1 MTFLKSNKEGARQQM
16 EHKELLD
23 KPLKIDNRPLWLIV
37 LDRTVRYQVMA
48 AVALVIAF
56 LIRLT
61 PPEGLTVE
69 GYRSLVLFGATVF
82 FWISGLLPIAV
93 TALLSMVML
102 PLLGIMDAKKTYSMF
117 GNESVFFILGAFIL
131 AAALT
136 GTGISARLARAM
148 LARFGRT
155 PARLALTV
163 FLLSAFLSF
172 IMSEHAVA
180 AMLFPVVTE
189 LATALQLEKG
199 KSSFGRLLFMSMAW
213 GCIIGGIAT
222 FLGGARAPLAAGLL
236 KEATGLHFSFIEWS
250 TAACMIVLPL
260 LVLGF
265 AILLKFFPPDL
276 DDVEVGL
283 KFLNGKRLEMGKI
296 SYDEVLTT
304 LVMIVTVACWMFL
317 GEKTGLA
324 AIAILGAAA
333 LFTFKVISWQMIEEY
348 VNWGIILM
356 YGGTIALA
364 TALEKTGAAVWVVK
378 KGMGDQ
384 AHAPLAVIAV
394 ISLVAI
400 LVTECISHAAV
411 VAILMPVGMGLCQTT
426 GMDPKVMT
434 LSIALPAGLAY
445 CLPMGTPATA
455 IAYASGYLKSRD
467 IIVAGAVVMAISW
480 LLFMGSVVFI
490 WPVLGLKI

>member
-1 MTFLKSNKEGARQQM
+1 M
-16 EHKELLD
+16 ESKHFLD

-37 LDRTVRYQVMA
+37 LDRTARYQVMA
-48 AVALVIAF
+48 AVALVIGF
-56 LIRLT
+56 LIRLA
-61 PPEGLTVE
+61 PPEGLSVE

-136 GTGISARLARAM
+136 GTGISARIARAM

-155 PARLALTV
+155 PTRLALTV

-189 LATALQLEKG
+189 LATALHLEKG
-199 KSSFGRLLFMSMAW
+199 RSNFGRLLFMSMAW

-236 KEATGLHFSFIEWS
+236 REATGLHFTFIEWS

-296 SYDEVLTT
+296 SFDEILTA
-304 LVMIVTVACWMFL
+304 LVMAVTVACWMFL

-364 TALEKTGAAVWVVK
+364 SALEKTGAAVWVVK
-378 KGMGDQ
+378 KGMGDH

-490 WPVLGLKI
+490 WPVLGLNI

>member
-1 MTFLKSNKEGARQQM
+1 M

>member
-1 MTFLKSNKEGARQQM
+1 MHSAKWKPMNNDQ
-16 EHKELLD
+16 LLE
-23 KPLKIDNRPLWLIV
+23 KPLKIDNRPLWLIL
-37 LDRTVRYQVMA
+37 LDRTARYQVMA
-48 AVALVIAF
+48 GVAVVMALLF
-56 LIRLT
+56 RLS
-61 PPEGLTVE
+61 PPERLSAD
-69 GYRSLVLFGATVF
+69 GYRSLVLFGATIF

-102 PLLGIMDAKKTYSMF
+102 PLLGIMEAKKTYSMF
-117 GNESVFFILGAFIL
+117 GNEAVFFILGAFIL
-131 AAALT
+131 AAAMT

-148 LARFGRT
+148 LAKFGNT
-155 PARLALTV
+155 PTKLAITV

-172 IMSEHAVA
+172 VMSEHAVA
-180 AMLFPVVTE
+180 AMMFPVVSE
-189 LATALQLEKG
+189 IATALRLEKG
-199 KSSFGRLLFMSMAW
+199 KSSFGRLLFMAIAW

-222 FLGGARAPLAAGLL
+222 FLGGARAPLAVGLL
-236 KEATGLHFSFIEWS
+236 KEATGLHFSFLEWT

-260 LVLGF
+260 LVIGF
-265 AILLKFFPPDL
+265 ILLLKFFPPDL
-276 DDVEVGL
+276 PDVDEGR
-283 KFLNGKRLEMGKI
+283 KFLNRKRLETGKTT
-296 SYDEVLTT
+296 YDEMLTAV
-304 LVMIVTVACWMFL
+304 VMVATVACWIFL

-333 LFTFKVISWQMIEEY
+333 LFTFKVVSWQKIEEY

-364 TALEKTGAAVWVVK
+364 SALEKTGAAVWVVK
-378 KGMGDQ
+378 KGMGGLS
-384 AHAPLAVIAV
+384 HSPLAVIAV

-400 LVTECISHAAV
+400 VLTECISHAAV
-411 VAILMPVGMGLCQTT
+411 VAILMPVGMGLCKTM

-467 IIVAGAVVMAISW
+467 IIVSGAVVMAISW
-480 LLFMGSVVFI
+480 LLFMGSVIFV
-490 WPVLGLKI
+490 WPLIGLKI

>member
-1 MTFLKSNKEGARQQM
+1 M
-16 EHKELLD
+16 ESKHFLD

-37 LDRTVRYQVMA
+37 LDRTARYQVMA
-48 AVALVIAF
+48 AVALVIGV
-56 LIRLT
+56 LIRLA

-136 GTGISARLARAM
+136 GTGISARIARAM

-189 LATALQLEKG
+189 LATALKLEKG

-236 KEATGLHFSFIEWS
+236 REATGLHFSFVEWS

-265 AILLKFFPPDL
+265 VILLKFFPPDL

-296 SYDEVLTT
+296 SYDEILTA
-304 LVMIVTVACWMFL
+304 LVMAVTVAGWMFL

-333 LFTFKVISWQMIEEY
+333 LFTFKVISWQLIEEY

-364 TALEKTGAAVWVVK
+364 SALEKTGAAVWVVK
-378 KGMGDQ
+378 KGMGDH

>member
-1 MTFLKSNKEGARQQM
+1 MNDNHLFE
-16 EHKELLD
+16 
-23 KPLKIDNRPLWLIV
+23 KPLKIDNRPMWLIL
-37 LDRTVRYQVMA
+37 LDRTARYQLMA
-48 AVALVIAF
+48 GVVVIMAV
-56 LIRLT
+56 LIHLS
-61 PPEGLTVE
+61 PPQGLSVA
-69 GYRSLVLFGATVF
+69 GYRSLVLFGATIF

-102 PLLGIMDAKKTYSMF
+102 PLLGIMDAKQTYSMF
-117 GNESVFFILGAFIL
+117 GNEAVFFILGAFIL
-131 AAALT
+131 AAAMT

-148 LARFGRT
+148 LAKFGKT
-155 PARLALTV
+155 PTSLALTV

-180 AMLFPVVTE
+180 AMLFPVVSE
-189 LATALQLEKG
+189 IATALRLEKG
-199 KSSFGRLLFMSMAW
+199 KSSFGRLLFMSLAW

-236 KEATGLHFSFIEWS
+236 KEATGLHFSFMEWT

-260 LVLGF
+260 LVVAFLL
-265 AILLKFFPPDL
+265 LLKFFPPDL
-276 DDVEVGL
+276 KDVEVGR
-283 KFLNGKRLEMGKI
+283 KFLNHKRMETGKMG
-296 SYDEVLTT
+296 YDEMLTA
-304 LVMIVTVACWMFL
+304 LVMVSTVVCWLVF

-324 AIAILGAAA
+324 AIGILGAAA
-333 LFTFKVISWQMIEEY
+333 LFTFKVVSWQKIEEY

-364 TALEKTGAAVWVVK
+364 SALEKTGAAVWIVQ
-378 KGMGDQ
+378 KGLGGLS
-384 AHAPLAVIAV
+384 HSPLAVIAV

-400 LVTECISHAAV
+400 AVTECISHAAV
-411 VAILMPVGMGLCQTT
+411 VAILMPVGMGLCKTT

-434 LSIALPAGLAY
+434 LAIALPAGLAY

-490 WPVLGLKI
+490 WPLLGLKI

>member
-1 MTFLKSNKEGARQQM
+1 M
-16 EHKELLD
+16 
-23 KPLKIDNRPLWLIV
+23 WLIV
-37 LDRTVRYQVMA
+37 LDRTARYQVMA
-48 AVALVIAF
+48 AVAVVVTF
-56 LIRLT
+56 LIRLS
-61 PPEGLTVE
+61 PPQGLSPD
-69 GYRSLVLFGATVF
+69 GYRSLVLFGATIF

-102 PLLGIMDAKKTYSMF
+102 PILGILDAKKTYSMF
-117 GNESVFFILGAFIL
+117 GNEAVFFILGAFIL
-131 AAALT
+131 AAAMT

-148 LARFGRT
+148 LAKFGRT
-155 PARLALTV
+155 PASLALTV

-172 IMSEHAVA
+172 VMSEHAVA
-180 AMLFPVVTE
+180 AMLFPVISE
-189 LATALQLEKG
+189 IATALGLEKG
-199 KSSFGRLLFMSMAW
+199 KSSYGRLLFMALAW

-236 KEATGLHFSFIEWS
+236 KEATGLHFSFMEWT

-260 LVLGF
+260 LLLGF
-265 AILLKFFPPDL
+265 LILIKFFPVDL
-276 DDVEVGL
+276 EDVEVGR

-296 SYDEVLTT
+296 SFDEILTA
-304 LVMIVTVACWMFL
+304 LVMVATVACWITL

-333 LFTFKVISWQMIEEY
+333 LFTFKVVSWQKIEEY

-364 TALEKTGAAVWVVK
+364 SALEKTGAAIWIVK
-378 KGMGDQ
+378 QGMG
-384 AHAPLAVIAV
+384 ALYHSPLAVIAV
-394 ISLVAI
+394 ISLVAMV
-400 LVTECISHAAV
+400 LTECISHAAV
-411 VAILMPVGMGLCQTT
+411 VAILMPVGMGLCKTT

-467 IIVAGAVVMAISW
+467 IIVSGMTVMAISW
-480 LLFMGSVVFI
+480 LLFMGSVLFI
-490 WPVLGLKI
+490 WPLIGLKI